1 MVPPGTSPASTFPMS
16 ATVTRFWLVPYKL
29 SHSKPDWGLAS
40 CADSLELAIQTE
52 QILACANGEEGSNLL
67 VELGIETKNLD
78 PPLLWVPWT
87 LFDGAYIESEWEAA
101 LEDLTGFLCS
111 SYLAGHSNCP

>member
-1 MVPPGTSPASTFPMS
+1 MQVKT
-16 ATVTRFWLVPYKL
+16 
-29 SHSKPDWGLAS
+29 HSKPDWGLAS

-52 QILACANGEEGSNLL
+52 QILACANGEEVQPATLYLRNFKILKFEIESCCRETTSCVQGSNLL

-87 LFDGAYIESEWEAA
+87 LFDGVNIDSTRE
-101 LEDLTGFLCS
+101 LLRTTK
-111 SYLAGHSNCP
+111 